1 MQDMSKH
8 LLIHINL
15 NYKTS
20 YESRWDCRISPGKKQ
35 GHNIGYIHIT
45 SNEDQHL
52 KSYLNHI

>member
-35 GHNIGYIHIT
+35 GHNIGYIHI
-45 SNEDQHL
+45 
-52 KSYLNHI
+52 KSKISI